1 MPETRIICIGSNVRD
16 AILGQ
21 IKNRDVSA
29 HLQTIPE
36 CKLPDDIQLDL
47 HKRSRGERREKGPK
61 RPPSA
66 YNMHISKCMKSK
78 NIKGFANAAPQMKK
92 CAHEWREQRNAGG

>member
-1 MPETRIICIGSNVRD
+1 MPETRIICIGANVRD

-36 CKLPDDIQLDL
+36 CSLPDDIQLDL
-47 HKRSRGERREKGPK
+47 HKRSRGERREKGEK
-61 RPPSA
+61 RAPSP
-66 YNMHISKCMKSK
+66 YNLFIGSCMKAK
-78 NIKGFANAAPQMKK
+78 HIKGFKNAAPAMKE
-92 CAHEWREQRNAGG
+92 CAAEWRKQK